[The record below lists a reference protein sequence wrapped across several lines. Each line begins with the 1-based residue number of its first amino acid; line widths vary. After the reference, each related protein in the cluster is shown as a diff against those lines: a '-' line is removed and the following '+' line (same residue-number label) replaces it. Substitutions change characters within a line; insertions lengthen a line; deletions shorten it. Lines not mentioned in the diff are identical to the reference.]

1 VAVELLERASFLE
14 TLGEYAAEARSG
26 DGRLVLVSGE
36 SGIGKTALLEAF
48 EQHSRGTRWLWG
60 ACDGLLT
67 PRPLGPL
74 FDIGPQAGGELAEL
88 CRRGAPRDQ
97 LFAALLGELSRPAA
111 FTVVALEDLHWA
123 DEATVDLVSF
133 VGRRLGRMP
142 ALVLVTYR
150 DDEVGEDHPLRM
162 VVGDLATQRATRR
175 MRLPPL
181 SAAGVQALAGPREV
195 DAVELHRVTGG
206 NAFYVTEMLAA
217 GWPSV
222 PPTVRDAVGARLA
235 RAAPGARAAV
245 EAAAVIGTRV
255 DRALLS
261 SVLATSESSADDCL
275 ATGIVVAEGHDFR
288 FRHELARMAVEA
300 GIAPHRK
307 RNLHARVLAALGER
321 ADADAA
327 VMAHHAEGAG
337 DAGAV
342 LRHAPV
348 AARRSSALGA
358 HREAAAQFERALRF
372 SSDSGKTTLASL
384 HEGLAGE
391 YSLLDRWEEAE
402 QELRTALA
410 LRSELGDD
418 VQAGE
423 DLRLLST
430 TLWRLCRG
438 EESEQAAED
447 AVRILEP
454 LPPGR
459 ELAWAYARL
468 GASQWNRGRA
478 ADGLSAIYK
487 ARDLGESLHLPDI
500 ESYAAHA
507 VGMTQARSGHD
518 GLPLVEHALRIA
530 LEAGLPD
537 TAGNTYSSLQEAAV
551 LLHRFTDAE
560 RYFTAGM
567 TYCEG
572 RELGVF
578 SLCLLGWRARAL
590 LLLGRWDDA
599 AAICAQML
607 GRRGISPVNR
617 LNPLCV
623 LGAIRG
629 RRGEP
634 GAWDLLDEA
643 LALAEGTGEPQWI
656 APVRAVRAELRW
668 LAGQLRLAGK
678 EARAG
683 YDRATGRVDPGT
695 LESLAIWLVRL
706 GLPGGL
712 PASPSEPFALE
723 TAGDWGG
730 ASAAWARA
738 GRPYDAALAWLGS
751 SEEAAL
757 RQALATLDELGAR
770 AASSAARRRMQD
782 LGIRAIP
789 RGPRAATRTAPAGL
803 TAREQDVLALL
814 AEGLPDREI
823 ARRLFISERTVH
835 HHVSSVLTKIGVSSR
850 TAAAR
855 QAARMGIATPA

>member
-1 VAVELLERASFLE
+1 VVAV
-14 TLGEYAAEARSG
+14 
-26 DGRLVLVSGE
+26 
-36 SGIGKTALLEAF
+36 
-48 EQHSRGTRWLWG
+48 
-60 ACDGLLT
+60 
-67 PRPLGPL
+67 
-74 FDIGPQAGGELAEL
+74 
-88 CRRGAPRDQ
+88 
-97 LFAALLGELSRPAA
+97 
-111 FTVVALEDLHWA
+111 EDLHWA
-123 DEATVDLVSF
+123 DEATVDLLSF

-142 ALVLVTYR
+142 ALVLATYR
-150 DDEVGEDHPLRM
+150 DDEVGEDHPLRVM
-162 VVGDLATQRATRR
+162 AGDLATQRATRR

-181 SAAGVQALAGPREV
+181 SAAAVRALAAPREV
-195 DAVELHRVTGG
+195 DAAELHRVTGG
-206 NAFYVTEMLAA
+206 NPFYVTEMLAA

-245 EAAAVIGTRV
+245 EAAAVIGARV

-261 SVLATSESSADDCL
+261 AVLATSGNSADDCL

-307 RNLHARVLAALGER
+307 RSLHARVLAALGER
-321 ADADAA
+321 AVADP
-327 VMAHHAEGAG
+327 VVLAHHADGAG
-337 DAGAV
+337 DARAV
-342 LRHAPV
+342 LWHAPV

-372 SSDSGKTTLASL
+372 SGDSDKATAASL
-384 HEGLAGE
+384 HEGLADE
-391 YSLLDRWEEAE
+391 YSLLDRWEEGE

-410 LRSELGDD
+410 LRREFGDD
-418 VQAGE
+418 VRAGE
-423 DLRLLST
+423 DLRRLST

-447 AVRILEP
+447 AVAILES

-478 ADGLSAIYK
+478 ADGLSAIHK

-500 ESYAAHA
+500 ESHAAHA
-507 VGMTQARSGHD
+507 IGMTQVRSGQD
-518 GLPLVEHALRIA
+518 GMPSVERALRIA
-530 LEAGLPD
+530 LEASLSD
-537 TAGNTYSSLQEAAV
+537 AAGNTYSSLQEAAV
-551 LLHRFTDAE
+551 LLHRFTDAD
-560 RYFTAGM
+560 RYFSAGM
-567 TYCEG
+567 AYCQG

-599 AAICAQML
+599 AHICAQML
-607 GRRGISPVNR
+607 GRRGVSPVNR

-623 LGAIRG
+623 QGAIDG
-629 RRGEP
+629 RRGES
-634 GAWDLLDEA
+634 GAWNLLDEA

-668 LAGQLRLAGK
+668 LAGQPRLAGQ

-683 YDRATGRVDPGT
+683 YDRAHGRVDPWT

-706 GLPGGL
+706 GLPSAL
-712 PASPSEPFALE
+712 PALSPEPFALE
-723 TAGDWGG
+723 TTGDRAG
-730 ASAAWARA
+730 AAAAWARI

-751 SEEAAL
+751 SDEAAL
-757 RQALATLDELGAR
+757 RQALATFDELGAR
-770 AASSAARRRMQD
+770 AASSAARRRMHD

-789 RGPRAATRTAPAGL
+789 RGPRPATRAAPAGL
-803 TAREQDVLALL
+803 TAREQEVLALL
-814 AEGLPDREI
+814 SEGLPDREI
-823 ARRLFISERTVH
+823 SQRLFISERTVH
-835 HHVSSVLTKIGVSSR
+835 HHVSAVLAKIGVSSR

-855 QAARMGIATPA
+855 KAARLGIGTPA